1 MRNRFDDLDP
11 EEREM
16 VARAG
21 LDKLHC
27 PPFDRMLAA
36 QSGVLEEGEAAPLR
50 RHLESCR
57 YCQALAAD
65 FLQGE
70 SAAPSTQN
78 LDHVRARLNKGIA
91 GIAKPA
97 PWWRQW
103 QVFAAIAGAAA
114 CLAIAVNVN
123 QQSPEVKKS
132 TGTGA
137 PSVEAPKPRFRLP
150 LSAPPV
156 KLSVGSAIV
165 WRGESATNEETYL
178 KDLGAA
184 LAPYRAGQ
192 YAEAA
197 SQLAAVTK
205 KYPQSAEAAFYLGV
219 SLLHQ
224 NQPQPARAAL
234 EKAEALRPQA
244 LRDEVQW
251 FLGVAWERTGN
262 PGQAAAQLKPLC
274 ATPGPYHDAAC
285 SALPHLR

>member
-1 MRNRFDDLDP
+1 MRKRFDHLDP

-16 VARAG
+16 IARAG
-21 LDKLHC
+21 LDRVHC
-27 PPFDRMLAA
+27 PPFDRVLAA
-36 QSGVLEEGEAAPLR
+36 QSGVLEEADAAPLR

-57 YCQALAAD
+57 FCQALSAE
-65 FLQGE
+65 FTQGE
-70 SAAPSTQN
+70 SVAPTARN
-78 LDHVRARLNKGIA
+78 LDHVRARLDKGIA
-91 GIAKPA
+91 TIAKPA

-123 QQSPEVKKS
+123 QQGPSAPKSHSP
-132 TGTGA
+132 A
-137 PSVEAPKPRFRLP
+137 AVEAPKPQFRLP

-165 WRGESATNEETYL
+165 WRGDSASAQETYL
-178 KDLGAA
+178 KELGAA
-184 LAPYRAGQ
+184 LAPYREANYG
-192 YAEAA
+192 EAA
-197 SQLAAVTK
+197 AKLGAVSE

-219 SLLHQ
+219 SQLHN
-224 NQPQPARAAL
+224 NQPEAARHAL
-234 EKAEALRPQA
+234 EKCEALAPQA

-262 PGQAAAQLKPLC
+262 AGQAAARLKPLC
-274 ATPGPYHDAAC
+274 DTPGPYRDSAC